1 MLMRLTS
8 YGRVPCGRGASNVSY
23 NSDQGHR
30 MDASITSALIGAV
43 AVGGT
48 ALGTVLGGWLQARG
62 GQAQARAAQQAAQIA
77 AEATHH
83 QALYDRRWSLLAA
96 YLRAAS
102 ECMEAAD
109 QLYTT
114 DSLPEARRRWHA
126 FTLAHAEAE
135 LAAPAAILV
144 PIDSLRKAV
153 GRMYWKAQH
162 SAPAKRALNEL
173 RKRAKQGEAAAVRAK
188 EAVERL
194 WEMSEHMPLAQRES
208 SAEYADAGQA
218 LDGLPGF
225 GSEQAT
231 LLLNRTKQDWEAAS
245 RDREAGKENHQLARQ
260 ELVSAARN
268 AFGTDR
274 F

>member
-1 MLMRLTS
+1 
-8 YGRVPCGRGASNVSY
+8 
-23 NSDQGHR
+23 

-48 ALGTVLGGWLQARG
+48 ALGTVLGGWVQARG
-62 GQAQARAAQQAAQIA
+62 GQAQAKAAQQAAQIA

-135 LAAPAAILV
+135 LAAPAAILD
-144 PIDSLRKAV
+144 PIDNLRKAV
-153 GRMYWKAQH
+153 GRMYWTAQH
-162 SAPAKRALNEL
+162 SAPPKRALKEL
-173 RKRAKQGEAAAVRAK
+173 RKRAKQGEGAAVRAK

-194 WEMSEHMPLAQRES
+194 WEMSDQVPHAQRES
-208 SAEYADAGQA
+208 SPEYSNAGQA
-218 LDGLPGF
+218 LDDLPGF
-225 GSEQAT
+225 GSEQAA
-231 LLLNRTKQDWEAAS
+231 LLLNTTKQQWEAAG
-245 RDREAGKENHQLARQ
+245 RDRETGKENHHRTRQ

-268 AFGTDR
+268 AFGTDH

>member
-1 MLMRLTS
+1 
-8 YGRVPCGRGASNVSY
+8 
-23 NSDQGHR
+23 

-48 ALGTVLGGWLQARG
+48 ALGTVLGGWVQARG
-62 GQAQARAAQQAAQIA
+62 GQAQAKAAQRAAQIA
-77 AEATHH
+77 AQATHH

-114 DSLPEARRRWHA
+114 DSLPETRRRWHA

-135 LAAPAAILV
+135 LAAPAALLV
-144 PIDSLRKAV
+144 PIEDVRKAV
-153 GRMYWKAQH
+153 GRMYWTAQRA
-162 SAPAKRALNEL
+162 APAERAWKEL
-173 RKRAKQGEAAAVRAK
+173 RRRAKQGEAAAVRAR

-194 WEMSEHMPLAQRES
+194 WEVDEHVPVAQRAS
-208 SAEYADAGQA
+208 SPEYANAEQA
-218 LDGLPGF
+218 LNNLPGLDH
-225 GSEQAT
+225 EHTA
-231 LLLNRTKQDWEAAS
+231 LLLNRTPQQREAAS
-245 RDREAGKENHQLARQ
+245 RDRETRKENHHLARR
-260 ELVSAARN
+260 ELVAAARSV
-268 AFGTDR
+268 FGTDR

>member
-1 MLMRLTS
+1 
-8 YGRVPCGRGASNVSY
+8 
-23 NSDQGHR
+23 

-48 ALGTVLGGWLQARG
+48 ALGTVLGGWVQARG

-109 QLYTT
+109 QLYST

-153 GRMYWKAQH
+153 GRMYWTAQL
-162 SAPAKRALNEL
+162 SAPAKRALKEL
-173 RKRAKQGEAAAVRAK
+173 RNRAKQGETAAVRA
-188 EAVERL
+188 EDAFERL
-194 WEMSEHMPLAQRES
+194 WDTGEHVPLAQRES
-208 SAEYADAGQA
+208 SPEYADARQA
-218 LDGLPGF
+218 LDDLPGF
-225 GSEQAT
+225 GSEPAA
-231 LLLNRTKQDWEAAS
+231 LLLKLTKQQWEAAG
-245 RDREAGKENHQLARQ
+245 RDREAGKENHQLARK
-260 ELVSAARN
+260 ELVSAARQ

>member
-1 MLMRLTS
+1 
-8 YGRVPCGRGASNVSY
+8 
-23 NSDQGHR
+23 
-30 MDASITSALIGAV
+30 MDATVTSAVIGAV

-48 ALGTVLGGWLQARG
+48 ALGTVLGGWVQARG
-62 GQAQARAAQQAAQIA
+62 GQAQAKAARQAAQIA

-135 LAAPAAILV
+135 LAAPAALL
-144 PIDSLRKAV
+144 DSIEELRKGV
-153 GRMYWKAQH
+153 GRMYWTAQQN
-162 SAPAKRALNEL
+162 APAKRALKEL
-173 RKRAKQGEAAAVRAK
+173 RRRAEQGEAAAVRAR

-194 WEMSEHMPLAQRES
+194 WEVDDHVPLAQRES
-208 SAEYADAGQA
+208 SPEYRDAGRA
-218 LDGLPGF
+218 LDDLPGF
-225 GSEQAT
+225 GSEQAA
-231 LLLNRTKQDWEAAS
+231 LLLNWTQQQWEAAG
-245 RDREAGKENHQLARQ
+245 RDREARKENHHLARR

-268 AFGTDR
+268 VFGTDR